1 MHGIFPPGVLNA
13 WENLT
18 ARLRGAGEVIP
29 GFVIRLVLGFEFWES
44 GIEKLHGENWFAQI
58 QSDFP
63 FPFSAIPA
71 DLSWGLA
78 TWLEIIGAVLLWAG
92 LFTRVVAF
100 KLLVLTF
107 VATAAVHWPDMWT
120 MASDLL
126 QGYAITDKG
135 HGNFK
140 LPLLFAVL
148 LLPLIF
154 NGPGKLSL
162 DHLFARVLHMDTQP
176 TPLGDAYAWAIAA
189 VILGVAFL
197 MLVPTLGFALVGIAI
212 LLVLFGR
219 YARA

>member
-1 MHGIFPPGVLNA
+1 MHRIIPPGALNA
-13 WENLT
+13 WESLT

-29 GFVIRLVLGFEFWES
+29 PLAIRLILGYEFWEA
-44 GIEKLHGENWFAQI
+44 GIEKLRGENWFAQV

-63 FPFSAIPA
+63 FPFSTFPA
-71 DLSWGLA
+71 DLSWTLA
-78 TWLEIIGAVLLWAG
+78 TWLEILGAILLWAG
-92 LFTRVVAF
+92 LFTRIVAF

-107 VATAAVHWPDMWT
+107 VATAAVHWPDAWT
-120 MASDLL
+120 LGSLFD
-126 QGYAITDKG
+126 GYAITDKG
-135 HGNFK
+135 AGNFK

-162 DHLFARVLHMDTQP
+162 DHLFARTMHMDTQP
-176 TPLGDAYAWAIAA
+176 QPLGDADAWAIAFA
-189 VILGVAFL
+189 VLAVPFL
-197 MLVPTLGFALVGIAI
+197 MLVPAAGFTLLGLAI